1 MTEWCLNSADG
12 NGEVTSL
19 WLVAPQNYKEPTN
32 GRYARPARSGRLG
45 PGTLDAAAVRSKLLP
60 QPAQA
65 GGCPACCALTGA
77 EKHCQRCQDEGKVP
91 GSHATLQPN
100 DAKGYFEPPH
110 RIGGV
115 LRTLR
120 RAAAACP
127 EGPVPSSS
135 SKRNRRYHSNSFDG
149 FRDHQIPF
157 AEQYDR
163 GTRHRR
169 MRGVE
174 DCSASKPRR
183 RV

>member
-1 MTEWCLNSADG
+1 LNRRGRRKPCTRARRSTFSSASARPTNSACLDIDSNSAG
-12 NGEVTSL
+12 CTS
-19 WLVAPQNYKEPTN
+19 T
-32 GRYARPARSGRLG
+32 
-45 PGTLDAAAVRSKLLP
+45 
-60 QPAQA
+60 A
-65 GGCPACCALTGA
+65 GGCPACCAGA
-77 EKHCQRCQDEGKVP
+77 EKHCERCQDEGKVP

-127 EGPVPSSS
+127 EGPVTSSS